1 MEARAAFTNH
11 AAYQGN
17 RRNALCGRASFS
29 VGPSLGFDPIIS
41 AGADSASS
49 VISSFFPA
57 VTLHPEI
64 FSELQAEI
72 DTVVGRDRLP
82 ELSDRE
88 KLPFLECVI
97 KEVYRW
103 NPPAPIAAADAGRLL

>member
-1 MEARAAFTNH
+1 M
-11 AAYQGN
+11 
-17 RRNALCGRASFS
+17 
-29 VGPSLGFDPIIS
+29 
-41 AGADSASS
+41 
-49 VISSFFPA
+49 
-57 VTLHPEI
+57 TLHPEI
-64 FSELQAEI
+64 FSEAQAEI

-103 NPPAPIAAADAGRLL
+103 NPPAPIAAAHRLMQDDFYEGYLIPKGRVLTNQDHVTCLLI